1 MIGVAGEGKPGTQ
14 VEGEE
19 GLEGVVGMA
28 EVWGTLR
35 YRGIDVMGNVVGQ
48 GY

>member
-1 MIGVAGEGKPGTQ
+1 MFNVAGEGKPGTQ

-28 EVWGTLR
+28 EARGTLR
-35 YRGIDVMGNVVGQ
+35 YYGVDVMGNVVGQ
-48 GY
+48 EY